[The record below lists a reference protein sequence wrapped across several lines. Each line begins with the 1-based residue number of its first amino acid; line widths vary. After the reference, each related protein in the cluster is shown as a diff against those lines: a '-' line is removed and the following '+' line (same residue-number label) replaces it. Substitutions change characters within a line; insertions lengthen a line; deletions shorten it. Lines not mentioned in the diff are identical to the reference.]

1 MTAGIFTQVITIITK
16 NKKSWNSVSLNF
28 KQFVKRKDLNI
39 VYPTKD
45 SKKKSY
51 ETKLNTFKPT
61 NGSASVEQQYLSAL
75 KNDKPYLVN
84 SYFPSNMEFSKSF
97 GSSIYNPISS
107 GSSKSGN
114 KLASLKN
121 SLIMNS
127 ISNKLTGSTTTSYQS
142 AKGMKKIDKKSI
154 KFASKNQNLSFNDRS
169 NTAIKNK
176 IDPTSIIVGK
186 KKRSASPVTKNPTS
200 AYNSRI
206 EDQAVVTK
214 PKSRSGSRKNNT
226 KSPNNVRFY

>member
-1 MTAGIFTQVITIITK
+1 LTAGIFTQVITIITK

-176 IDPTSIIVGK
+176 IDPSSIIVGK

-226 KSPNNVRFY
+226 KSPNNARFY